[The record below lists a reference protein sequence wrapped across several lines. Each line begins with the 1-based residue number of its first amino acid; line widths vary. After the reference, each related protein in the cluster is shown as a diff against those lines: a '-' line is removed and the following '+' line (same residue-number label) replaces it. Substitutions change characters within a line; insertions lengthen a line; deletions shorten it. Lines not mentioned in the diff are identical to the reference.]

1 MKLYSLF
8 VFTAFINFNY
18 WSQINPFSEPKR
30 LPISINSSVEES
42 APIVSSNGKEIYFVR
57 TFNQDNLGGINDQD
71 IWKSSK
77 NDKGEWGQSENVSDL
92 NNQFHNGLLSFSK
105 DDKIAYLLNSYER
118 KSNQLRGI
126 AYSKRDQ
133 NGNWKKPVSL
143 ELPLNDFESSSFGF
157 SISGDQKTIVISA
170 KMKTSDNGM
179 DLYISQNNSGSWS
192 KPKRLE
198 INSAKNEISPF
209 LSENG
214 DTLYFAS
221 NGLEGLGNYDLYYST
236 LNKSSITWSNPINM
250 GNVINS
256 PDFDAY
262 LFRKGNQLF
271 WSSNRGASDADIYFA
286 EEKPIPTLV
295 VNVTKKD
302 VSKFNGTDGEI
313 DLIVVSGS
321 APYKFKWSNGG
332 FSEDLFKLRKG
343 IYEVEITDASG
354 QTISK
359 TIELNEPQP
368 ELKAYFRLPEVRFE
382 FDSWNLSSTKD
393 LDSLNLIAELLN
405 KNPGMIIELI
415 SHTDSR
421 GDEKSNLKLSENRA
435 KAVYT
440 YLVEKQ
446 GIDPRRMIPIGK
458 GETEPLRYIDPATK
472 QYITL
477 TETYIDSFKNSD
489 LTLFEQLHQQNRRL
503 EGRIISFD
511 FNPTTAPV
519 APKEYLLQPR

>member
-1 MKLYSLF
+1 MNLYSLF
-8 VFTAFINFNY
+8 VFTVFIHFNY

-30 LPISINSSVEES
+30 LPITINSSAEES
-42 APIVSSNGKEIYFVR
+42 APIVSSNGKEIFFVR
-57 TFNQDNLGGINDQD
+57 TFDQANQGGVNDQD
-71 IWKSSK
+71 IWKSAK
-77 NDKGEWGQSENVSDL
+77 NVNGEWSQAENVSDL

-105 DDKIAYLLNSYER
+105 DDKIAYLLNSYGG
-118 KSNQLRGI
+118 KSNHLRGI
-126 AYSKRDQ
+126 AYSTQDQ
-133 NGNWKKPVSL
+133 NGKWEKPVSL
-143 ELPLNDFESSSFGF
+143 EQTLTDFESSSFGF
-157 SISGDQKTIVISA
+157 SISGDQKTIIISA
-170 KMKTSDNGM
+170 KMKTSNSGM

-192 KPKRLE
+192 KPERLE
-198 INSAKNEISPF
+198 INTAKNEISPF
-209 LSENG
+209 LTENG

-221 NGLEGLGNYDLYYST
+221 NVLEGLGNYDIYYST
-236 LNKSSITWSNPINM
+236 RNANSINWSNPINM

-262 LFRKGNQLF
+262 LYRKGNQLF
-271 WSSNRGASDADIYFA
+271 WSSNRGAKDADIYFA
-286 EEKPIPTLV
+286 EEKATPTLSI
-295 VNVTKKD
+295 NVTKKD
-302 VSKFNGTDGEI
+302 VTKFNETDGEI
-313 DLIVVSGS
+313 DLTVISGT

-332 FSEDLFKLRKG
+332 FTEDLYKLRKG

-354 QTISK
+354 QKISK
-359 TIELNEPQP
+359 KVELTEPQP
-368 ELKAYFRLPEVRFE
+368 ELRAYFRLPEVRFE

-393 LDSLNLIAELLN
+393 LDSLNLIAELLY

-421 GDEKSNLKLSENRA
+421 GDEKSNMKLSENRA

-440 YLVEKQ
+440 YLAEKQ

-489 LTLFEQLHQQNRRL
+489 LNLFEELHQQNRRL

-511 FNPTTAPV
+511 FNPKTAPA
-519 APKEYLLQPR
+519 APKEYLLQPK